1 MPRYFFLA
9 KGKEMRYVI
18 FELDGK
24 ITHNH
29 TSLFNKE
36 KETTSPSII
45 FIEGQHLGVLLPI
58 AKDALLSADHT
69 KRSRQRKFL
78 ELARL
83 LRGLKLIPEK
93 EGPMLLEKDK

>member
-1 MPRYFFLA
+1 M
-9 KGKEMRYVI
+9 
-18 FELDGK
+18 
-24 ITHNH
+24 
-29 TSLFNKE
+29 
-36 KETTSPSII
+36 TSPSII

-93 EGPMLLEKDK
+93 EGAMHIALGTNDSGTFGLLVHLHNSAPDVKAEGPMLLEKDK